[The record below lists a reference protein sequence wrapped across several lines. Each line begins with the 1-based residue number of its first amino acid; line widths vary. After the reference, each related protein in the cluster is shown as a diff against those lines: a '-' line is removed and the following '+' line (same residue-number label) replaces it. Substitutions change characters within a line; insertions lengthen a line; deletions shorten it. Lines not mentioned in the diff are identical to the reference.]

1 MVVNSINERKW
12 VSTALNK
19 LTNFL
24 KRAPLWTVKKN
35 SERDFGVYIKFDDKT
50 LFYPYDC
57 SQDVKNWIHH
67 IKEDLVKYYPR
78 LIEDIVEEHILT
90 PAEHAL
96 YIEKHGGDIENIPTI
111 ENRVI
116 KQNCWRIDKVLL
128 HKNIFILYLEGSI
141 MNPHGDSLFLPAEE
155 PIFKRFKYEGL
166 SVLFMKKLRTSTCD
180 AETSKDFFENT
191 IPLNTVKVT
200 ED

>member
-1 MVVNSINERKW
+1 MVVDNINDRKW
-12 VSTALNK
+12 VSSALNK

-24 KRAPLWTVKKN
+24 KRAPLWTIKKN

-57 SQDVKNWIHH
+57 NQEIKTWIRH

-78 LIEDIVEEHILT
+78 LIEDIVEDHILT
-90 PAEHAL
+90 PAEQAL
-96 YIEKHGGDIENIPTI
+96 YIERHGGNIENIPTI

-128 HKNIFILYLEGSI
+128 HKNVFILYLEGSVI
-141 MNPHGDSLFLPAEE
+141 NPTGDAVFLPAEE
-155 PIFKRFKYEGL
+155 PVFKRFKYEG
-166 SVLFMKKLRTSTCD
+166 SAVLFMRKLRTASCD
-180 AETSKDFFENT
+180 AEVSKDFFENT
-191 IPLNTVKVT
+191 IPLNNVKVA
-200 ED
+200 ES

>member
-78 LIEDIVEEHILT
+78 LIEDIVEEQLG
-90 PAEHAL
+90 EL
-96 YIEKHGGDIENIPTI
+96 ENIDIDTI
-111 ENRVI
+111 DE
-116 KQNCWRIDKVLL
+116 LS
-128 HKNIFILYLEGSI
+128 Y
-141 MNPHGDSLFLPAEE
+141 EE
-155 PIFKRFKYEGL
+155 FKEKLKGL
-166 SVLFMKKLRTSTCD
+166 
-180 AETSKDFFENT
+180 N
-191 IPLNTVKVT
+191 
-200 ED
+200 